1 MKCGGLRHWLFFV
14 FVFCHFLRSIGQIFD
29 EEIKEEKEEEER
41 KRSGGGGRRERAKA
55 KNIIM

>member
-29 EEIKEEKEEEER
+29 EEIKEEKEEERER
-41 KRSGGGGRRERAKA
+41 EVGVGGGGRERKPR
-55 KNIIM
+55 IL